1 MKQQNSVKFTLIELL
16 VVIAIIAILAAIL
29 LPALNSA
36 RERGRSASCTNNMKQ
51 LGNGHLFYQQ
61 GYDDHFIP
69 SKARNSF
76 NWWTVAEAEAFG
88 VGYGEHRTAVV
99 NAGGH
104 WAIPNTLVYC
114 PTLFSMGANKA
125 VSGYDT
131 NLVMNYDLI
140 AGTPASVYGSNVKV
154 IHVTQPSKSL
164 LHAEAGCGD
173 DPNTTRANNFGYP
186 AQLQPTSKGSF
197 SFPHSGGNHRRDNGT
212 IGSNNSLFVDGH
224 VQSIHATER
233 VANGKTPN
241 LLPIAYKDWVS
252 ANDAVMWE

>member
-69 SKARNSF
+69 SKAKNSF

-88 VGYGEHRTAVV
+88 VGYGEHQTAVV

-104 WAIPNTLVYC
+104 WARPNTLVYC

-125 VSGYDT
+125 ATSYDT
-131 NLVMNYDLI
+131 NLIMNADLI
-140 AGTPASVYGSNVKV
+140 AGTPASVYGSKVKV

-164 LHAEAGCGD
+164 LHAEAGCND
-173 DPNTTRANNFGYP
+173 DPNTRANSFSYP
-186 AQLQPTSKGSF
+186 AHLQPTTSGSF
-197 SFPHSGGNHRRDNGT
+197 SFPHGGGSHKRNNAT
-212 IGSNNSLFVDGH
+212 IGYNNSLFVDGH
-224 VQSIHATER
+224 VQNIQANER
-233 VANGKTPN
+233 VKYNTTPN
-241 LLPIAYKDWVS
+241 LLPIAFKDWVS
-252 ANDAVMWE
+252 VNDAVMWE